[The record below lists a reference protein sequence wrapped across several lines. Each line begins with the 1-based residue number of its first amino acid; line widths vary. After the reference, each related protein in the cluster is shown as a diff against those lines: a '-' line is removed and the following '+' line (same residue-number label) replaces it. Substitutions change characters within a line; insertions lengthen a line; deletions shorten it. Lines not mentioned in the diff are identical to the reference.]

1 MCTFL
6 PSFSLFVF
14 SSSLEHGLALPEDP
28 RLVEAVLGLLRTE
41 LGAVEQRLGAKIG
54 AVEQSL
60 GAVEQRLG
68 AQIGEVRT
76 QLGEVRSEIGAVEQ
90 RLGAEIGEVRTQL
103 GEVRTQLG
111 EVRSEIGAAEQRLG
125 AEIGEVRSEIGAT
138 ERRLLRAMN
147 DTHYRAHTSVE
158 ALSVSC
164 ADTPVFLKKHYG
176 SSPSLKGT
184 CRCSSFHLCQCGHFA
199 IMVVP
204 ARLVPTT
211 SLQFAVQSAVVVGS
225 GCLQPQLLPVS
236 LVLYC
241 CRWMVCRAL
250 AGPSLP
256 TNKGPTNK
264 ATSSALTGLRF
275 LWLPTPT
282 QASQR
287 TPSTPA
293 LVRGRFV
300 SPLLS

>member
-1 MCTFL
+1 
-6 PSFSLFVF
+6 
-14 SSSLEHGLALPEDP
+14 
-28 RLVEAVLGLLRTE
+28 
-41 LGAVEQRLGAKIG
+41 
-54 AVEQSL
+54 
-60 GAVEQRLG
+60 
-68 AQIGEVRT
+68 VRT
-76 QLGEVRSEIGAVEQ
+76 QL
-90 RLGAEIGEVRTQL
+90 
-103 GEVRTQLG
+103 
-111 EVRSEIGAAEQRLG
+111 
-125 AEIGEVRSEIGAT
+125 GEVRSEIGAT

>member
-1 MCTFL
+1 
-6 PSFSLFVF
+6 LFVF

-54 AVEQSL
+54 AVEQRL
-60 GAVEQRLG
+60 GAKIGAVEQRLG
-68 AQIGEVRT
+68 AQIVEVRSE
-76 QLGEVRSEIGAVEQ
+76 LGEVRSE
-90 RLGAEIGEVRTQL
+90 
-103 GEVRTQLG
+103 LG
-111 EVRSEIGAAEQRLG
+111 EVRSELG
-125 AEIGEVRSEIGAT
+125 DVRSELGDVRSELGEVRSEIGEVRSEIGAT

-184 CRCSSFHLCQCGHFA
+184 CRCSSFDLCQCGHFA

-211 SLQFAVQSAVVVGS
+211 SLQFVVQSAVVVDS

>member
-103 GEVRTQLG
+103 
-111 EVRSEIGAAEQRLG
+111 
-125 AEIGEVRSEIGAT
+125 GEVRSEIGAT

>member
-1 MCTFL
+1 M
-6 PSFSLFVF
+6 
-14 SSSLEHGLALPEDP
+14 
-28 RLVEAVLGLLRTE
+28 
-41 LGAVEQRLGAKIG
+41 
-54 AVEQSL
+54 EQSL
-60 GAVEQRLG
+60 GA
-68 AQIGEVRT
+68 
-76 QLGEVRSEIGAVEQ
+76 EIGAVEQ
-90 RLGAEIGEVRTQL
+90 RLG
-103 GEVRTQLG
+103 
-111 EVRSEIGAAEQRLG
+111 
-125 AEIGEVRSEIGAT
+125 SEIGAT